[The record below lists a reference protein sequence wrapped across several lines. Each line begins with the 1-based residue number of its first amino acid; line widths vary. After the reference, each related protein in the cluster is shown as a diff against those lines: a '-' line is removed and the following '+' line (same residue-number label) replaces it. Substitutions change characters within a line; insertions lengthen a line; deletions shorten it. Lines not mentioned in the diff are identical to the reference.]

1 MDKDFNGMG
10 NNIKNNME
18 NEPDDM
24 EKPDIPDMNDNE
36 NVNDSENGAEAPR
49 MDAGASAGSGNYSDS
64 YSGNYSNNFGGPFVY
79 GVPPYPQ
86 QPYKKKR
93 NWKKIVLIAGIVA
106 VILVVSAVLAAV
118 VSGSGSGSD
127 ANYGGGLPYVGALY
141 VEGQIASSSSS
152 SDTYQQSWLIRQI
165 NYMMNDE
172 SNEGI
177 MLYVNSPGGSVYAS
191 DELYLKLEE
200 YKEKTERPLYAYF
213 AETAAS
219 GGYYIA
225 AGADK
230 ITANR
235 NCTTGSIG
243 VYLGPIINAGA
254 LFDKVG
260 IDVEIIRSGANK
272 AMGNNY
278 EPLTDEQRAIY
289 QQYVNESYEQ
299 FVGIVAKGRNM
310 SVDKVKQIADGRIY
324 TAAQAKSNGLI
335 DEVSSFEEAKQAM
348 LAENKLVGKCE
359 FATVR
364 YTPKTDWY
372 SLLMQKSSEQKS
384 SADTEISTAVG
395 ILEGDYAPE
404 LMYLMQ

>member
-1 MDKDFNGMG
+1 MDKDFNDF
-10 NNIKNNME
+10 NNTDNNANDE
-18 NEPDDM
+18 N
-24 EKPDIPDMNDNE
+24 NF
-36 NVNDSENGAEAPR
+36 G
-49 MDAGASAGSGNYSDS
+49 GSD
-64 YSGNYSNNFGGPFVY
+64 FGGPFVY

-86 QPYKKKR
+86 PPYKKKR
-93 NWKKIVLIAGIVA
+93 NWKRAA
-106 VILVVSAVLAAV
+106 VIAVIVVVILIISAVAAAV

-127 ANYGGGLPYVGALY
+127 ANYGGGAPYIGVLY
-141 VEGQIASSSSS
+141 AEGQIASSSSS
-152 SDTYQQSWLIRQI
+152 SDTYQQSWLLRQI
-165 NYMMNDE
+165 NYMMSDD

-177 MLYVNSPGGSVYAS
+177 LLYVNSPGGSVYAS
-191 DELYLKLEE
+191 DELYMKLEE
-200 YKEKTERPLYAYF
+200 YKETTGRPLYAYF

-254 LFDKVG
+254 LLDKVG
-260 IDVEIIRSGANK
+260 IDVEIIRSGENK

-289 QQYVNESYEQ
+289 QEYVNESYEQ
-299 FVGIVAKGRNM
+299 FVEIIAKGRNM
-310 SVDKVKQIADGRIY
+310 SVDQVKEIADGRVY
-324 TAAQAKSNGLI
+324 TAAQAKANGLI
-335 DEVSSFEEAKQAM
+335 DEISSLEDAETAM
-348 LAENKLVGKCE
+348 LEENKLAGSCG
-359 FATVR
+359 FTTVR

-372 SLLMQKSSEQKS
+372 SLLIQQSSDQKTT
-384 SADTEISTAVG
+384 ADTETGAALS
-395 ILEGDYAPE
+395 ILNGDYAPE